1 MRARIISFGHFFDE
15 KHLYLQSEAKS
26 SGRMSLG
33 DACTASSAS
42 FDPSQKNDEGEK
54 QDGEVEEDE
63 EEEEEDL
70 LLTFEQMEAAVSVFE
85 HNYGKSEGF
94 QGFKDLV
101 PGLHIVDGMCELLP
115 EFLEQ
120 YTAFQK
126 GLDNKEVDEEEKK
139 SEAEDEVKEKVKNIS
154 RKELVAAASKGKLSK
169 YGVNGKSTN
178 VAIIHAL
185 RQRDAEADTN
195 EE

>member
-1 MRARIISFGHFFDE
+1 
-15 KHLYLQSEAKS
+15 
-26 SGRMSLG
+26 MSLG
-33 DACTASSAS
+33 DACTASSVS

-54 QDGEVEEDE
+54 QDGKEEEDEDGKE
-63 EEEEEDL
+63 EEEEEDESL
-70 LLTFEQMEAAVSVFE
+70 WLTFEQMEAAVSVYE

-115 EFLEQ
+115 EIQEQ

-126 GLDNKEVDEEEKK
+126 GLDNEEVDEEEKK
-139 SEAEDEVKEKVKNIS
+139 EEEKDEVKEKEKNFS
-154 RKELVAAASKGKLSK
+154 RKELAAAASKGKLSK

-178 VAIIHAL
+178 GAIIHAL

-195 EE
+195 GE